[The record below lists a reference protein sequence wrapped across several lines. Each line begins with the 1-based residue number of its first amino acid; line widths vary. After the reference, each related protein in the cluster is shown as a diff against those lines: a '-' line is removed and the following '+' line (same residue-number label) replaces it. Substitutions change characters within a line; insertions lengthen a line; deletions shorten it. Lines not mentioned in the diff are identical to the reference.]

1 MLGVLDLISI
11 QECLD
16 GYRKTIASLPV
27 EDTVEL
33 ELKEERLRLINYLI
47 RRCEGA
53 MVRDE

>member
-1 MLGVLDLISI
+1 MLGVIDLVSI

-16 GYRKTIASLPV
+16 GYRKIISSLPV

-53 MVRDE
+53 MIRDE